1 MAGKKKRIKKKKEKE
16 TCVVDILCIH
26 LVSEGKKKEKKHW
39 LMQVKFNK
47 VLRESHKVKRPKA
60 FFRECKMYRTCTVA
74 NYHEFNYSCLLTCGA
89 WWSHEVSGSNR
100 KETRQKEH

>member
-1 MAGKKKRIKKKKEKE
+1 MAEKKKNKKKKEKE

-26 LVSEGKKKEKKHW
+26 LVSEGKKKRKRW
-39 LMQVKFNK
+39 LMLVKFNK

-60 FFRECKMYRTCTVA
+60 FFRECKTYRTCTVV